1 MEQSLRS
8 RRLRGP
14 QSSSHRNSQD
24 ATVDAQTA
32 RRSHVRYLALAK
44 AAVTAGDPIAAE
56 NYYQHAD
63 HYFRQMAAESF
74 TVDSDTKGRR

>member
-1 MEQSLRS
+1 MEQSLRN
-8 RRLRGP
+8 RRLRVS
-14 QSSSHRNSQD
+14 QSSSRRTSQD
-24 ATVDAQTA
+24 TTADAQTA

-63 HYFRQMAAESF
+63 HYFRQMAAGS
-74 TVDSDTKGRR
+74 